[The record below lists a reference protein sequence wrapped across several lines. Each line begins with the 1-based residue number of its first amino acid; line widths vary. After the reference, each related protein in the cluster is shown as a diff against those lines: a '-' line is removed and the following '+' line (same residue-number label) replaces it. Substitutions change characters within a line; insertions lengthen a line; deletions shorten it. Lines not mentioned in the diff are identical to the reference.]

1 MNSNFDLNINNYTI
15 KELEEL
21 FELPNNYDESIIEIQ
36 ETKLRENILN
46 DRTIVMKTRNMTLE
60 FINNVKKKLTNNQK
74 NSGQKQMMNSQG
86 QMNKQIMNS
95 IDKNSVAK
103 LAKNWENIYNMDKSL
118 HKSETIDAGTTNI
131 IQREVTPYGQSSP
144 SEFYQG
150 SINPL
155 NKRILRQNINIDTR
169 FRENYY
175 ATSASNFHVDLP
187 LKLTKVV
194 SLQLSALE
202 FQSTIYVITKDF
214 GNNFFVLEVPN
225 VDPLIVTIPDGNY
238 DYFALQEFINNF
250 LGTVA
255 PVEYSTIRFLV
266 DINTPMATGPNGG
279 TGKMIV
285 GSTTGDVQFSINFL
299 TDSYGN
305 EDKQTPLPLKFG
317 WLIGFRDGYYE
328 NNTTYVSEGI
338 VNLVGPKYLYLV
350 VDDFNN
356 NVLDGFY
363 SAFTSSL
370 LNKNIL
376 ARISLQGSFFELVS
390 KDNFNL
396 ITTPRQ
402 YFGPVD
408 IQKLQIQLL
417 DEYGRILN
425 LNNMDYSFCLTFQTI
440 YDL

>member
-21 FELPNNYDESIIEIQ
+21 LELPNSYDESIIEMK
-36 ETKLRENILN
+36 ETKLRENIIN
-46 DRTIVMKTRNMTLE
+46 DKTIVPKTKNMTLD
-60 FINNVKKKLTNNQK
+60 FINDVKKKLTESLK
-74 NSGQKQMMNSQG
+74 NSLTSNS
-86 QMNKQIMNS
+86 NIS
-95 IDKNSVAK
+95 K

-118 HKSETIDAGTTNI
+118 SKSELINAGSTNI
-131 IQREVTPYGQSSP
+131 IKKEITPYGQSSP

-169 FRENYY
+169 FRDNYY
-175 ATSASNFHVDLP
+175 TTSASNFHVDLP
-187 LKLTKVV
+187 LRLTKVV

-202 FQSTIYVITKDF
+202 FPNTLHVISKVF

-225 VDPLIVTIPDGNY
+225 VEPLVVTIPDGNY
-238 DYFALQEFINNF
+238 DFLALQEYINNF
-250 LGTVA
+250 LSTIA
-255 PVEYSTIRFLV
+255 PVEYNQIQFLS
-266 DINTPMATGPNGG
+266 DIFTPFGSGPRGG
-279 TGKMIV
+279 SGRMVV
-285 GSTTGDVQFSINFL
+285 GSTTGNVTFSINFL

-305 EDKQTPLPLKFG
+305 EDRQTPLPLKFG
-317 WLIGFRDGYYE
+317 WLIGFRNGYYE

-338 VNLVGPKYLYLV
+338 INLIGPKYVYLV

-363 SAFTSSL
+363 AAFTSSI

-376 ARISLQGSFFELVS
+376 ARISLQGSVFDFFT

-396 ITTPRQ
+396 ITSPRQ

-425 LNNMDYSFCLTFQTI
+425 LNNMDYSFCITFQTI

>member
-1 MNSNFDLNINNYTI
+1 MMDSNFDLNIDNYTI

-21 FELPNNYDESIIEIQ
+21 LELPNSYDESIIEIQ
-36 ETKLRENILN
+36 ETKLRENIIS
-46 DRTIVMKTRNMTLE
+46 DRSIVAKTKKTTLE
-60 FINNVKKKLTNNQK
+60 FINDVKKKLRENLKSNLNK
-74 NSGQKQMMNSQG
+74 NS
-86 QMNKQIMNS
+86 I
-95 IDKNSVAK
+95 AK

-118 HKSETIDAGTTNI
+118 SKSDLIEAGSTNI
-131 IQREVTPYGQSSP
+131 IKKEVTPYGQSSP

-150 SINPL
+150 TINPL
-155 NKRILRQNINIDTR
+155 NKRILRQNVNIDTR

-175 ATSASNFHVDLP
+175 TTSASNFHVDLP

-202 FQSTIYVITKDF
+202 FPNTPYVISQVF

-225 VDPLIVTIPDGNY
+225 VEPLIVTIPDGNY
-238 DYFALQEFINNF
+238 DYLAIQEYINNF
-250 LGTVA
+250 L
-255 PVEYSTIRFLV
+255 STIAPPEYNQIQFLS
-266 DINTPMATGPNGG
+266 DINTPLGIGLRGG

-285 GSTTGDVQFSINFL
+285 GSTTGNVDFSINFV

-305 EDKQTPLPLKFG
+305 ADRQTPLPLKFG
-317 WLIGFRDGYYE
+317 WLIGFRNGYYE
-328 NNTTYVSEGI
+328 NSKTYISEGI
-338 VNLVGPKYLYLV
+338 INLIGPKYIYMV

-363 SAFTSSL
+363 AAFTSSI

-376 ARISLQGSFFELVS
+376 ARISLQGAVFDFLT

-396 ITTPRQ
+396 TTSPRQ

>member
-1 MNSNFDLNINNYTI
+1 MNSNFDLNIQNYTI

-36 ETKLRENILN
+36 ETKLRQNIIG
-46 DRTIVMKTRNMTLE
+46 DRSIISVTKNKTLE
-60 FINNVKKKLTNNQK
+60 FVTKVKKTLTENLKTNLTP
-74 NSGQKQMMNSQG
+74 NTN
-86 QMNKQIMNS
+86 
-95 IDKNSVAK
+95 VAK
-103 LAKNWENIYNMDKSL
+103 LAKNWENIYNMNKTLERSDL
-118 HKSETIDAGTTNI
+118 VNAGSTNI
-131 IQREVTPYGQSSP
+131 IKRDVTPYGQSSP

-150 SINPL
+150 TINPL

-175 ATSASNFHVDLP
+175 TTSASNFHVDLP
-187 LKLTKVV
+187 LRLTDVV

-202 FQSTIYVITKDF
+202 FPSTFYVISQVF
-214 GNNFFVLEVPN
+214 GNNFFVLESPE
-225 VDPLIVTIPDGNY
+225 VDPLVVTIPDGNY
-238 DYFALQEFINNF
+238 DYFALQDYINNF
-250 LGTVA
+250 LSGLLPTNPYAQIQFLADVNTGSLGA
-255 PVEYSTIRFLV
+255 QGGSGKMVIGLKSGSTI
-266 DINTPMATGPNGG
+266 T
-279 TGKMIV
+279 
-285 GSTTGDVQFSINFL
+285 SFSINFL
-299 TDSYGN
+299 TDRYGN
-305 EDKQTPLPLKFG
+305 DDRQTPLPLKLG
-317 WLIGFRDGYYE
+317 WLMGFRNGYYE

-338 VNLVGPKYLYLV
+338 INLVGPRYIYLV

-356 NVLDGFY
+356 SVADGFY
-363 SAFTSSL
+363 GAFTSSV

-376 ARISLQGSFFELVS
+376 ARISLQGSVYNYLS

-396 ITTPRQ
+396 ISTPRQ